1 MKTFAISLI
10 SSVCVIAAIS
20 WPQTS
25 RAQTVPL
32 FQTTFSDANCAQ
44 WTQANGLGDSNVCQ
58 PGDGISGEGA
68 WTASPGAVEDKITSV
83 ANMAAGGGGK
93 GFRHAVGDGAS
104 NNGGGIILSWTPV
117 AELWMRFYVR
127 YPVGFAFDSADLY
140 SKLVYFNQENP
151 TNNPHFYW
159 GYHGGATG
167 GYAQNDGVA
176 QTASSPYTWNGI
188 MGGTT
193 GDGLWHS
200 YEIHVKMNTGTNDNG
215 VWEWWIDGN
224 LAYSVSNI
232 KFSNNA
238 AGITWHACAIGENF
252 HNPANGGVV
261 FVDFDDIAISTTG
274 YIGPIGPKNLRV
286 Q

>member
-1 MKTFAISLI
+1 MKTFALSLI
-10 SSVCVIAAIS
+10 SSVCVIAALS

-25 RAQTVPL
+25 RAQTVPFV
-32 FQTTFSDANCAQ
+32 FQTTFDIPPAIQPFPVADHSDA
-44 WTQANGLGDSNVCQ
+44 GLPPD
-58 PGDGISGEGA
+58 GDGINWQGDWFA
-68 WTASPGAVEDKITSV
+68 QPGNVQDEISAA
-83 ANMAAGGGGK
+83 ANMSAGGGGK

-232 KFSNNA
+232 KFSSNA
-238 AGITWHACAIGENF
+238 AGITWSGCALGENADA
-252 HNPANGGVV
+252 PANGGVV
-261 FVDFDDIAISTTG
+261 YVDFDDIAVSATG
-274 YIGPIGPKNLRV
+274 YIGP
-286 Q
+286 